1 MGIRRV
7 FSSDSAD
14 NQEKGTF
21 TFSRG
26 LSPNGDCPLL
36 RKCEC
41 PLFWLLLAAP
51 ALASADAH
59 FGPFP
64 TRDLTPFGYLRL
76 DMRPPTAMSED
87 AAAVGTWRF
96 DSLLSH
102 QNTWALSPEV
112 ERYLRSFPERREL
125 TPDDVDAIRALPGE
139 NYLVDLELSQL
150 DFVAE
155 YRFTPRWSGYAIL
168 SGVSY
173 QGGFLDGPIET
184 WHEWFDFSSYA
195 RDRARRNDYNV
206 ILDLRSGE
214 RVEFAP
220 SVNNGLLDPTFGLRY
235 VATDSAQRWTLVA
248 EGAVKVPIGGE
259 RAYLSTGNTDVGLQV
274 SLQRSAGRHAFYLSG
289 AAVYFDGSDT
299 VPSASAQVV
308 PTLNAAY
315 EFAFTANTHAVGQVY
330 ASRSIYDSEDT
341 GLREL
346 LDDKY
351 LFSLGLYHRSGSSLW
366 SLCLTENPYSDNN
379 TPDFGFQFGWSY
391 RPARR

>member
-1 MGIRRV
+1 MGNRRV
-7 FSSDSAD
+7 LSSDSTD
-14 NQEKGTF
+14 NHRAVSFSEKGTVPV
-21 TFSRG
+21 RG
-26 LSPNGDCPLL
+26 QSP

-76 DMRPPTAMSED
+76 DMRPPGAMSED
-87 AAAVGTWRF
+87 DVSIGTWRF

-112 ERYLRSFPERREL
+112 ERYLQAFPDRREL
-125 TPDDVDAIRALPGE
+125 TPDDVAAIRALPGE

-150 DFVAE
+150 DLVAE
-155 YRFTPRWSGYAIL
+155 YRFAARWSAYAVL

-173 QGGFLDGPIET
+173 QGGFLDGPIEE

-195 RDRARRNDYNV
+195 RERAGRDDYNV

-214 RVEFAP
+214 RVESEPAAD
-220 SVNNGLLDPTFGLRY
+220 NGLLDPTFGLRY
-235 VATDSAQRWTLVA
+235 VATDSTRRWTLVA
-248 EGAVKVPIGGE
+248 EGAVKVPVAGE
-259 RAYLSTGNTDVGLQV
+259 RTYLSTGNTDVGVQL
-274 SLQRSAGRHAFYLSG
+274 SLQRSAGRHALYLG
-289 AAVYFDGSDT
+289 AAAVYFDGSDAI
-299 VPSASAQVV
+299 PSTSAQVV

-315 EFAFTANTHAVGQVY
+315 EFAVTANTHVVGQIY
-330 ASRSIYDSEDT
+330 ASRSIYRSEDT
-341 GLREL
+341 GLTEL

-351 LFSLGLYHRSGSSLW
+351 QLSFGLYHRSGSALW
-366 SLCLTENPYSDNN
+366 SLCITENPYSDNN

-391 RPARR
+391 RPALR